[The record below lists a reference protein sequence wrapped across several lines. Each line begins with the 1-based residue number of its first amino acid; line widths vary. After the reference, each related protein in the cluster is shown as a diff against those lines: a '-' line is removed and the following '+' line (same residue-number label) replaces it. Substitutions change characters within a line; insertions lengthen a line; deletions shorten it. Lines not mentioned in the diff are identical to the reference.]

1 MEWCEYLSRSFFGIL
16 YLYLWYNH
24 TISVSNG
31 CVEGISPCDL
41 FKDCLYY
48 FQSHLSLHIGMVIRY
63 FLVSSYMCATS
74 FSVCMVFVSTFIS
87 LSGLHS
93 LVEICA
99 SWIINCKGMY
109 QVSLFCTSEKIVFIM
124 FV

>member
-1 MEWCEYLSRSFFGIL
+1 MEWYEYLSRLFFGIL

-31 CVEGISPCDL
+31 CIRGISSCGL
-41 FKDCLYY
+41 FSDYVHC
-48 FQSHLSLHIGMVIRY
+48 FQSHLSLSIGMVKRY
-63 FLVSSYMCATS
+63 FHVSLYMCATS
-74 FSVCMVFVSTFIS
+74 FFVCMVCVSTFIS
-87 LSGLHS
+87 PSELHS

-99 SWIINCKGMY
+99 SRITNCKGMY
-109 QVSLFCTSEKIVFIM
+109 LVSLFCASEKLAFIM